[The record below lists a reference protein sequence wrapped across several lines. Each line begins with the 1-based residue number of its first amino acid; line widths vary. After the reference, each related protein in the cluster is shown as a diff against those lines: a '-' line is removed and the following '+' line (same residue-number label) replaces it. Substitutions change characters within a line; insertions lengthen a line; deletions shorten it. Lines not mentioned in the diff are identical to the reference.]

1 MLIRGEN
8 MANEMDRRKLE
19 ILKAIVTDYILTG
32 EPVGSRTLE
41 KKYKLGI
48 SSATIRNEMA
58 DLEELGYLDQL
69 HSSSGR
75 VPSAKGYR
83 MYIDKLMTLKSL
95 SPEEIRFIEDKI
107 ITMAAYEI
115 DKIMKQTA
123 IMLSEL
129 TNLAVV
135 AKKPSLSKAHVKNI
149 QLIQVEMNTIL
160 AVIMVDHGAITH
172 KIIKL
177 NHTPEPEILT
187 NICNLLNLKLRDM
200 TIEDINLHI
209 VNSLKNDLEGYD
221 ELFLS
226 ILSAVYESLTEDA
239 AEDQYFVDG
248 TSKILNY
255 PEFSDIN
262 KMKDLLGLLE
272 QPELL
277 FHDLEDMEEDMM
289 ITLGDELALPEA
301 KDFTIITTSYKI
313 NDENVGTI
321 NLIGP
326 RRLDYQ
332 KVVSI
337 INNVKKELKKKL
349 NEEDVNDGG

>member
-1 MLIRGEN
+1 
-8 MANEMDRRKLE
+8 MDSRKLE
-19 ILKAIVTDYILTG
+19 ILKAIVTDYIMTG

-41 KKYKLGI
+41 KKYQLGI
-48 SSATIRNEMA
+48 SSATIRNEMS

-75 VPSAKGYR
+75 IPSAKGYR
-83 MYIDKLMTLKSL
+83 MYIDKLMTLESL
-95 SPEEIRFIEDKI
+95 SPEEVSFIEEKI
-107 ITMAAYEI
+107 ITMAAFEI

-123 IMLSEL
+123 MMLSEL

-149 QLIQVEMNTIL
+149 QLISMEKNTIL

-172 KIIKL
+172 KLIRL
-177 NHTPEPEILT
+177 NHSPEPEVLM
-187 NICNLLNLKLRDM
+187 NICNLLNLKLKDM
-200 TIEDINLHI
+200 NIEDINLHI

-226 ILSAVYESLTEDA
+226 ILSAVYESLNDEA
-239 AEDQYFVDG
+239 QENRYFVDG

-255 PEFSDIN
+255 PEFSDVN
-262 KMKDLLGLLE
+262 KMKDFLGLLE
-272 QPELL
+272 QPDLL
-277 FHDLEDMEEDMM
+277 FHDVDDANEDML
-289 ITLGDELALPEA
+289 ITLGEELSLPEA

-326 RRLDYQ
+326 KRLDYS

-337 INNVKKELKKKL
+337 INNVKKELGKRL

>member
-1 MLIRGEN
+1 MSN
-8 MANEMDRRKLE
+8 QMDSRKLE

-41 KKYKLGI
+41 KKYQLGI
-48 SSATIRNEMA
+48 SSATIRNEMS

-75 VPSAKGYR
+75 IPSAKGYR
-83 MYIDKLMTLKSL
+83 MYIDKLMTLETL
-95 SPEEIRFIEDKI
+95 SPEEAQFIEEKI
-107 ITMAAYEI
+107 ITMAAFEI
-115 DKIMKQTA
+115 DKIMRQTA
-123 IMLSEL
+123 MMLSEL

-149 QLIQVEMNTIL
+149 QLINVEENTIL

-172 KIIKL
+172 KLIRL
-177 NHTPEPEILT
+177 NHSPEPEVLM
-187 NICNLLNLKLRDM
+187 NICNLLNLKLKGM
-200 TIEDINLHI
+200 NIEEINLHI

-226 ILSAVYESLTEDA
+226 ILSAVYESLNEDA
-239 AEDQYFVDG
+239 AENRYFVDG

-255 PEFSDIN
+255 PEFSDVN
-262 KMKDLLGLLE
+262 KMKDFLALLE
-272 QPELL
+272 QPDLL
-277 FHDLEDMEEDMM
+277 FHDADEFSDDMF
-289 ITLGDELALPEA
+289 ITLGEELSLPEA
-301 KDFTIITTSYKI
+301 KDFTIITASYKF

-326 RRLDYQ
+326 KRLDYS

-337 INNVKKELKKKL
+337 INNVKKELSKRL

>member
-1 MLIRGEN
+1 MSN
-8 MANEMDRRKLE
+8 QMDSRKLE
-19 ILKAIVTDYILTG
+19 ILKAIVTDYIMTG

-41 KKYKLGI
+41 KKYQLGI
-48 SSATIRNEMA
+48 SSATIRNEMS

-75 VPSAKGYR
+75 IPSAKGYR
-83 MYIDKLMTLKSL
+83 MYIDKLMTLESL
-95 SPEEIRFIEDKI
+95 SPEEVSFIEEKI
-107 ITMAAYEI
+107 ITMAAFEI

-123 IMLSEL
+123 MMLSEL

-149 QLIQVEMNTIL
+149 QLISMEKNTIL

-172 KIIKL
+172 KLIRL
-177 NHTPEPEILT
+177 NHSPEPEVLM
-187 NICNLLNLKLRDM
+187 NICNLLNLKLKDM
-200 TIEDINLHI
+200 NIEDINLHI

-226 ILSAVYESLTEDA
+226 ILSAVYESLNEEA
-239 AEDQYFVDG
+239 QENRYFVDG

-255 PEFSDIN
+255 PEFSDVN
-262 KMKDLLGLLE
+262 KMKDFLGLLE
-272 QPELL
+272 QPDLL
-277 FHDLEDMEEDMM
+277 FHDVDDANEDML
-289 ITLGDELALPEA
+289 ITLGEELSLPEA

-326 RRLDYQ
+326 KRLDYS

-337 INNVKKELKKKL
+337 INNVKRELGKRL
-349 NEEDVNDGG
+349 NEEDVNDG

>member
-1 MLIRGEN
+1 
-8 MANEMDRRKLE
+8 MDSRKLE
-19 ILKAIVTDYILTG
+19 ILKAIVTDYIMTG

-41 KKYKLGI
+41 KKYQLGI
-48 SSATIRNEMA
+48 SSATIRNEMS

-75 VPSAKGYR
+75 IPSAKGYR
-83 MYIDKLMTLKSL
+83 MYIDKLMTLESL
-95 SPEEIRFIEDKI
+95 SPEEVSFIEEKI
-107 ITMAAYEI
+107 ITMAAFEI

-123 IMLSEL
+123 MMLSEL

-149 QLIQVEMNTIL
+149 QLISMEKNTIL

-172 KIIKL
+172 KLIRL
-177 NHTPEPEILT
+177 NHSPEPEVLI
-187 NICNLLNLKLRDM
+187 NICNLLNLKLKDM
-200 TIEDINLHI
+200 NIEDINLHI

-226 ILSAVYESLTEDA
+226 ILSAVYESLTEEA
-239 AEDQYFVDG
+239 QENRYFVDG

-255 PEFSDIN
+255 PEFSDVN
-262 KMKDLLGLLE
+262 KMKDFLGLLE
-272 QPELL
+272 QPDLL
-277 FHDLEDMEEDMM
+277 FHDVDDANEDML
-289 ITLGDELALPEA
+289 ITLGEELSLPEA

-326 RRLDYQ
+326 KRLDYS

-337 INNVKKELKKKL
+337 INNVKKELGKRL

>member
-1 MLIRGEN
+1 MSN
-8 MANEMDRRKLE
+8 QMDSRKLE
-19 ILKAIVTDYILTG
+19 ILKAIVTDYIMTG

-41 KKYKLGI
+41 KKYQLGI
-48 SSATIRNEMA
+48 SSATIRNEMS

-75 VPSAKGYR
+75 IPSAKGYR
-83 MYIDKLMTLKSL
+83 MYIDKLMTLESL
-95 SPEEIRFIEDKI
+95 SPEEVSFIEEKI
-107 ITMAAYEI
+107 ITMAAFEI

-123 IMLSEL
+123 MMLSEL

-135 AKKPSLSKAHVKNI
+135 AKKPSISKAHVKNI
-149 QLIQVEMNTIL
+149 QLISMEKNTIL

-172 KIIKL
+172 KLIRL
-177 NHTPEPEILT
+177 NHSPEPEVLM
-187 NICNLLNLKLRDM
+187 NICNLLNLKLKDM
-200 TIEDINLHI
+200 NIEDINLHI

-226 ILSAVYESLTEDA
+226 ILSAVYESLNEEA
-239 AEDQYFVDG
+239 QENRYFVDG

-255 PEFSDIN
+255 PEFSDVN
-262 KMKDLLGLLE
+262 KMKDFLGLLE
-272 QPELL
+272 QPDLL
-277 FHDLEDMEEDMM
+277 FHDVDDANEDML
-289 ITLGDELALPEA
+289 ITLGEELSLPEA

-326 RRLDYQ
+326 KRLDYS

-337 INNVKKELKKKL
+337 INNVKKELGKRL

>member
-1 MLIRGEN
+1 MS
-8 MANEMDRRKLE
+8 NEMDRRKLE
-19 ILKAIVTDYILTG
+19 ILKAIVTDYIMTG

-75 VPSAKGYR
+75 IPSAKGYR
-83 MYIDKLMTLKSL
+83 MYIDKLMTLESL
-95 SPEEIRFIEDKI
+95 SAEEAQFIEDKI
-107 ITMAAYEI
+107 ITMAAFEI

-123 IMLSEL
+123 MMLSEL

-135 AKKPSLSKAHVKNI
+135 AKKPSFSKAHVRNI
-149 QLIQVEMNTIL
+149 QLIQVEVNTIL

-172 KIIKL
+172 KLIKL
-177 NHTPEPEILT
+177 NHTPEPEVLT
-187 NICNLLNLKLRDM
+187 NICNLLNLKLKGM
-200 TIEDINLHI
+200 NIEDINLHI

-226 ILSAVYESLTEDA
+226 ILSAVYDSLNEEA
-239 AEDQYFVDG
+239 NEDQYFVDG

-262 KMKDLLGLLE
+262 KMKDFLGLLE

-277 FHDLEDMEEDMM
+277 FHDLEHSDSRDEMV
-289 ITLGDELALPEA
+289 ITLGDELSLPEA

-313 NDENVGTI
+313 NDENMGTI

-326 RRLDYQ
+326 RRLDYS

-337 INNVKKELKKKL
+337 INNVKKELSKKL

>member
-1 MLIRGEN
+1 MSN
-8 MANEMDRRKLE
+8 QMDSRKLE
-19 ILKAIVTDYILTG
+19 ILKAIVTDYIMTG

-41 KKYKLGI
+41 KKYQLGI
-48 SSATIRNEMA
+48 SSATIRNEMS

-75 VPSAKGYR
+75 IPSAKGYR
-83 MYIDKLMTLKSL
+83 MYIDKLMTLESL
-95 SPEEIRFIEDKI
+95 SPEEVSFIEEKI
-107 ITMAAYEI
+107 ITMAAFEI

-123 IMLSEL
+123 MMLSEL

-149 QLIQVEMNTIL
+149 QLISMEKNTIL

-172 KIIKL
+172 KLIRL
-177 NHTPEPEILT
+177 NHSPEPEVLM
-187 NICNLLNLKLRDM
+187 NICNLLNLKLKDM
-200 TIEDINLHI
+200 NIEDINLHI

-226 ILSAVYESLTEDA
+226 ILSAVYESLNEEA
-239 AEDQYFVDG
+239 QENRYFVDG

-255 PEFSDIN
+255 PEFSDVN
-262 KMKDLLGLLE
+262 KMKDILGLLE
-272 QPELL
+272 QPDLL
-277 FHDLEDMEEDMM
+277 FHDVDDANEDML
-289 ITLGDELALPEA
+289 ITLGEELSLPEA

-326 RRLDYQ
+326 KRLDYS

-337 INNVKKELKKKL
+337 INNVKKELGKRL

>member
-1 MLIRGEN
+1 MS
-8 MANEMDRRKLE
+8 NEMDRRKLD
-19 ILKAIVTDYILTG
+19 ILKAIVTDYIMTG

-75 VPSAKGYR
+75 IPSAKGYR
-83 MYIDKLMTLKSL
+83 MYIDKLMTLESL
-95 SPEEIRFIEDKI
+95 SAEEAQFIEDKI
-107 ITMAAYEI
+107 ITMAAFEI

-123 IMLSEL
+123 MMLSEL

-135 AKKPSLSKAHVKNI
+135 AKKPNFSKAHVKNI
-149 QLIQVEMNTIL
+149 QLIQVEVNTIL
-160 AVIMVDHGAITH
+160 AVIMVDHGTITH
-172 KIIKL
+172 KLIKL
-177 NHTPEPEILT
+177 NHTPEPEVLT
-187 NICNLLNLKLRDM
+187 NICNLLNLKLKGM
-200 TIEDINLHI
+200 NIEDINLHI

-226 ILSAVYESLTEDA
+226 ILSAVYDSLNEEA
-239 AEDQYFVDG
+239 NEDQYFVDG

-255 PEFSDIN
+255 PEFSDIS
-262 KMKDLLGLLE
+262 KMKDFLGLLE

-277 FHDLEDMEEDMM
+277 FHDLEHSDSRDEMV
-289 ITLGDELALPEA
+289 ITLGDELSLPEA

-313 NDENVGTI
+313 NDENMGTI

-326 RRLDYQ
+326 RRLDYS

-337 INNVKKELKKKL
+337 INNVKKELSKKL

>member
-1 MLIRGEN
+1 
-8 MANEMDRRKLE
+8 MDSRKLE
-19 ILKAIVTDYILTG
+19 ILKAIVTDYIMTG

-41 KKYKLGI
+41 KKYQLGI
-48 SSATIRNEMA
+48 SSATIRNEMS

-75 VPSAKGYR
+75 IPSAKGYR
-83 MYIDKLMTLKSL
+83 MYIDKLMTLESL
-95 SPEEIRFIEDKI
+95 SPEEVSFIEEKI
-107 ITMAAYEI
+107 ITMAAFEI

-123 IMLSEL
+123 MMLSEL

-149 QLIQVEMNTIL
+149 QLISMEKNTIL

-172 KIIKL
+172 KLIRL
-177 NHTPEPEILT
+177 NHSPEPEVLM
-187 NICNLLNLKLRDM
+187 NICNLLNLKLKDM
-200 TIEDINLHI
+200 NIEDINLHI

-226 ILSAVYESLTEDA
+226 ILSAVYESLNEEA
-239 AEDQYFVDG
+239 QENRYFVDG

-255 PEFSDIN
+255 PEFSDVN
-262 KMKDLLGLLE
+262 KMKDFLGLLE
-272 QPELL
+272 QPDLL
-277 FHDLEDMEEDMM
+277 FHDVDDSSEDML
-289 ITLGDELALPEA
+289 ITLGEELSLPEA

-326 RRLDYQ
+326 KRLDYS

-337 INNVKKELKKKL
+337 INNVKKELGKRL

>member
-1 MLIRGEN
+1 MS
-8 MANEMDRRKLE
+8 NEMDKRKLE

-41 KKYKLGI
+41 KKYQLGI

-75 VPSAKGYR
+75 IPSAKGYR
-83 MYIDKLMTLKSL
+83 MYIDKLMTLESL
-95 SPEEIRFIEDKI
+95 SSEEAKFIEDKI
-107 ITMAAYEI
+107 ITMAAFEI

-123 IMLSEL
+123 MMLSEL

-135 AKKPSLSKAHVKNI
+135 AKKPSISKSHVKNI
-149 QLIQVEMNTIL
+149 QLVTVETNTVL
-160 AVIMVDHGAITH
+160 AVIMVDNGTITH
-172 KIIKL
+172 KLIKL
-177 NHTPEPEILT
+177 NHSPAPEVLM
-187 NICNLLNLKLRDM
+187 NICNLLNLKLKGM
-200 TIEDINLHI
+200 NMEDINLHI

-226 ILSAVYESLTEDA
+226 ILSAVYESLNEEATEDM
-239 AEDQYFVDG
+239 YFVDG
-248 TSKILNY
+248 TAKILNY

-262 KMKDLLGLLE
+262 KMKDFLGLLD
-272 QPELL
+272 QPDLL
-277 FHDLEDMEEDMM
+277 FHDLEYVEDMDSDMM
-289 ITLGDELALPEA
+289 ITIGDELSLPEA
-301 KDFTIITTSYKI
+301 KDFTIITTNYKI

-326 RRLDYQ
+326 RRLDYS

-337 INNVKKELKKKL
+337 INNVKKELNKKL

>member
-1 MLIRGEN
+1 MSN
-8 MANEMDRRKLE
+8 QMDSRKLE
-19 ILKAIVTDYILTG
+19 ILKAIVTDYIMTG

-41 KKYKLGI
+41 KKYQLGI
-48 SSATIRNEMA
+48 SSATIRNEMS

-75 VPSAKGYR
+75 IPSAKGYR
-83 MYIDKLMTLKSL
+83 MYIDKLMTLESL
-95 SPEEIRFIEDKI
+95 SPEEVSFIEEKI
-107 ITMAAYEI
+107 ITMAAFEI

-123 IMLSEL
+123 MMLSEL

-149 QLIQVEMNTIL
+149 QLISMEKNTIL

-172 KIIKL
+172 KLIRL
-177 NHTPEPEILT
+177 NHSPEPEVLM
-187 NICNLLNLKLRDM
+187 NICNLLNLKLKDM
-200 TIEDINLHI
+200 NIEDINLHI

-226 ILSAVYESLTEDA
+226 ILSAVYESLTEEA
-239 AEDQYFVDG
+239 QENRYFVDG

-255 PEFSDIN
+255 PEFSDVN
-262 KMKDLLGLLE
+262 KMKDFLGLLE
-272 QPELL
+272 QPDLL
-277 FHDLEDMEEDMM
+277 FHDVDDANEDML
-289 ITLGDELALPEA
+289 ITLGEELSLPEA

-326 RRLDYQ
+326 KRLDYS

-337 INNVKKELKKKL
+337 INNVKKELGKRL

>member
-1 MLIRGEN
+1 MSN
-8 MANEMDRRKLE
+8 QMDSRKLE
-19 ILKAIVTDYILTG
+19 ILKAIVTDYIMTG

-41 KKYKLGI
+41 KKYQLGI
-48 SSATIRNEMA
+48 SSATIRNEMS

-75 VPSAKGYR
+75 IPSAKGYR
-83 MYIDKLMTLKSL
+83 MYIDKLMTLESL
-95 SPEEIRFIEDKI
+95 SPEEVSFIEEKI
-107 ITMAAYEI
+107 ITMAAFEI

-123 IMLSEL
+123 MMLSEL

-149 QLIQVEMNTIL
+149 QLMSMEKNTIL

-172 KIIKL
+172 KLIRL
-177 NHTPEPEILT
+177 NHSPEPEVLM
-187 NICNLLNLKLRDM
+187 NICNLLNLKLKDM
-200 TIEDINLHI
+200 NIEDINLHI

-226 ILSAVYESLTEDA
+226 ILSAVYESLNEEA
-239 AEDQYFVDG
+239 QENRYFVDG

-255 PEFSDIN
+255 PEFSDVN
-262 KMKDLLGLLE
+262 KMKDFLGLLE
-272 QPELL
+272 QPDLL
-277 FHDLEDMEEDMM
+277 FHDVDDANEDML
-289 ITLGDELALPEA
+289 ITLGEELSLPEA

-326 RRLDYQ
+326 KRLDYS

-337 INNVKKELKKKL
+337 INNVKKELGKRL

>member
-1 MLIRGEN
+1 
-8 MANEMDRRKLE
+8 MDSRKLE
-19 ILKAIVTDYILTG
+19 ILKAIVTDYIMTG

-41 KKYKLGI
+41 KKYQLGI
-48 SSATIRNEMA
+48 SSATIRNEMS

-75 VPSAKGYR
+75 IPSAKGYR
-83 MYIDKLMTLKSL
+83 MYIDKLMTLESL
-95 SPEEIRFIEDKI
+95 SPEEVSFIEEKI
-107 ITMAAYEI
+107 ITMAAFEI

-123 IMLSEL
+123 MMLSEL

-149 QLIQVEMNTIL
+149 QLVSMEKNTIL

-172 KIIKL
+172 KLIRL
-177 NHTPEPEILT
+177 NHSPEPEVLM
-187 NICNLLNLKLRDM
+187 NICNLLNLKLKDM
-200 TIEDINLHI
+200 NIEDINLHI

-226 ILSAVYESLTEDA
+226 ILSAVYESLNEEA
-239 AEDQYFVDG
+239 QENRYFVDG

-255 PEFSDIN
+255 PEFSDVN
-262 KMKDLLGLLE
+262 KMKDFLGLLE
-272 QPELL
+272 QPDLL
-277 FHDLEDMEEDMM
+277 FHDVDDANEDML
-289 ITLGDELALPEA
+289 ITLGEELSLPEA

-326 RRLDYQ
+326 KRLDYS

-337 INNVKKELKKKL
+337 INNVKKELGKRL

>member
-1 MLIRGEN
+1 

-19 ILKAIVTDYILTG
+19 ILKAIVTDYIMTG

-75 VPSAKGYR
+75 IPSAKGYR
-83 MYIDKLMTLKSL
+83 MYIDKLMTLESL
-95 SPEEIRFIEDKI
+95 SMEEAQFIEDKI
-107 ITMAAYEI
+107 ITMAAFEI

-123 IMLSEL
+123 MMLSEL
-129 TNLAVV
+129 TNLVVV
-135 AKKPSLSKAHVKNI
+135 AKKPSFSKAHVRNI
-149 QLIQVEMNTIL
+149 QLIQVEVNTIL

-172 KIIKL
+172 KLIKL
-177 NHTPEPEILT
+177 NHTPEPEVLT
-187 NICNLLNLKLRDM
+187 NICNLLNLKLKGM
-200 TIEDINLHI
+200 NIEDINLHI

-226 ILSAVYESLTEDA
+226 ILSAVYDSLNDEAND
-239 AEDQYFVDG
+239 EQYFVDG

-255 PEFSDIN
+255 PEFSDIS
-262 KMKDLLGLLE
+262 KMKDFLGLLE

-277 FHDLEDMEEDMM
+277 FHDLEHTDNMDEMV
-289 ITLGDELALPEA
+289 ITLGDELSLPEA

-313 NDENVGTI
+313 NDENMGTI

-326 RRLDYQ
+326 RRLDYS

-337 INNVKKELKKKL
+337 INNVKKELSKKL

>member
-1 MLIRGEN
+1 
-8 MANEMDRRKLE
+8 MANEMDNRKLE
-19 ILKAIVTDYILTG
+19 ILKAIVTDYIMTG

-41 KKYKLGI
+41 KKYQLGI

-75 VPSAKGYR
+75 IPSAKGYR
-83 MYIDKLMTLKSL
+83 MYIDKLMTLESL
-95 SPEEIRFIEDKI
+95 SSEEAKFIEDKI
-107 ITMAAYEI
+107 ITMAAFEI
-115 DKIMKQTA
+115 DKVMKQTA
-123 IMLSEL
+123 MMLSEL

-135 AKKPSLSKAHVKNI
+135 AKKPSISKSHVKNI
-149 QLIQVEMNTIL
+149 QLVTVETNTVL
-160 AVIMVDHGAITH
+160 AVIMVDSGTITH
-172 KIIKL
+172 KLIKL
-177 NHTPEPEILT
+177 NHSPAPEVLT
-187 NICNLLNLKLRDM
+187 NICSLLNLKLKGM
-200 TIEDINLHI
+200 NMEDINLHI

-226 ILSAVYESLTEDA
+226 ILSAVYESLNEEATEDM
-239 AEDQYFVDG
+239 YFVDG

-255 PEFSDIN
+255 PEFSDIS
-262 KMKDLLGLLE
+262 KMKDFLGLLD
-272 QPELL
+272 QPDLL
-277 FHDLEDMEEDMM
+277 FHDLEYVEDLDSDMM
-289 ITLGDELALPEA
+289 ITIGDELSLPEA
-301 KDFTIITTSYKI
+301 KDFTIITTNYKI

-326 RRLDYQ
+326 RRLDYS

-337 INNVKKELKKKL
+337 INNVKKELNKRL

>member
-1 MLIRGEN
+1 MSN
-8 MANEMDRRKLE
+8 QMDSRKLE
-19 ILKAIVTDYILTG
+19 ILKAIVTDYIMTG

-41 KKYKLGI
+41 KKYQLGI
-48 SSATIRNEMA
+48 SSATIRNEMS

-75 VPSAKGYR
+75 IPSAKGYR
-83 MYIDKLMTLKSL
+83 MYIDKLMTLESL
-95 SPEEIRFIEDKI
+95 SPEEVSFIEEKI
-107 ITMAAYEI
+107 ITMAAFEI

-123 IMLSEL
+123 MMLSEL

-149 QLIQVEMNTIL
+149 QLISMEKNTIL

-172 KIIKL
+172 KLIRL
-177 NHTPEPEILT
+177 NHSPEPEVLM
-187 NICNLLNLKLRDM
+187 NICNLLNLKLKDM
-200 TIEDINLHI
+200 NIEDINLHI

-226 ILSAVYESLTEDA
+226 ILSAVYESLNDEA
-239 AEDQYFVDG
+239 QENRYFVDG

-255 PEFSDIN
+255 PEFSDVN
-262 KMKDLLGLLE
+262 KMKDFLGLLE
-272 QPELL
+272 QPDLL
-277 FHDLEDMEEDMM
+277 FHDVDDANEDML
-289 ITLGDELALPEA
+289 ITLGEELSLPEA

-326 RRLDYQ
+326 KRLDYS

-337 INNVKKELKKKL
+337 INNVKKELGKRL

>member
-1 MLIRGEN
+1 MS
-8 MANEMDRRKLE
+8 NEMDKRKLE

-41 KKYKLGI
+41 KKYQLGI

-75 VPSAKGYR
+75 IPSAKGYR
-83 MYIDKLMTLKSL
+83 MYIDKLMTLESL
-95 SPEEIRFIEDKI
+95 SSEEAKFIEDKI
-107 ITMAAYEI
+107 ITMAAFEI

-123 IMLSEL
+123 MMLSEL

-135 AKKPSLSKAHVKNI
+135 AKKPSISKSHVKNI
-149 QLIQVEMNTIL
+149 QLVTVETNTVL
-160 AVIMVDHGAITH
+160 AVIMVDNGTITH
-172 KIIKL
+172 KLIKL
-177 NHTPEPEILT
+177 NHSPAPEVLT
-187 NICNLLNLKLRDM
+187 NICNLLNLKLKGM
-200 TIEDINLHI
+200 NMEDINLHI

-226 ILSAVYESLTEDA
+226 ILSAVYESLNEEATEDM
-239 AEDQYFVDG
+239 YFVDG
-248 TSKILNY
+248 TAKILNY

-262 KMKDLLGLLE
+262 KMKDFLGLLD
-272 QPELL
+272 QPDLL
-277 FHDLEDMEEDMM
+277 FHDLEYVEDMDSDMM
-289 ITLGDELALPEA
+289 ITIGDELSLPEA
-301 KDFTIITTSYKI
+301 KDFTIITTNYKI

-326 RRLDYQ
+326 RRLDYS

-337 INNVKKELKKKL
+337 INNVKKELNKKL

>member
-1 MLIRGEN
+1 
-8 MANEMDRRKLE
+8 MDSRKLE
-19 ILKAIVTDYILTG
+19 ILKAIVTDYIMTG

-41 KKYKLGI
+41 KKYQLGI
-48 SSATIRNEMA
+48 SSATIRNEMS

-75 VPSAKGYR
+75 IPSAKGYR
-83 MYIDKLMTLKSL
+83 MYIDKLMTLESL
-95 SPEEIRFIEDKI
+95 SPEEVSFIEEKI
-107 ITMAAYEI
+107 ITMAAFEI

-123 IMLSEL
+123 MMLSEL

-149 QLIQVEMNTIL
+149 QLISMEKNTIL

-172 KIIKL
+172 KLIRL
-177 NHTPEPEILT
+177 NHSPEPEVLM
-187 NICNLLNLKLRDM
+187 NICNLLNLKLKDM
-200 TIEDINLHI
+200 NIEDINLHI

-226 ILSAVYESLTEDA
+226 ILSAVYESLNEEA
-239 AEDQYFVDG
+239 QENRYFVDG

-255 PEFSDIN
+255 PEFSDVN
-262 KMKDLLGLLE
+262 KMKDFLGLLE
-272 QPELL
+272 QPDLL
-277 FHDLEDMEEDMM
+277 FHDVDDANEDML
-289 ITLGDELALPEA
+289 ITLGEELSLPEA

-326 RRLDYQ
+326 KRLDYS

-337 INNVKKELKKKL
+337 INNVKKELGKRL

>member
-1 MLIRGEN
+1 
-8 MANEMDRRKLE
+8 MDSRKLE
-19 ILKAIVTDYILTG
+19 ILKAIVTDYIMTG

-41 KKYKLGI
+41 KKYQLGI
-48 SSATIRNEMA
+48 SSATIRNEMS

-75 VPSAKGYR
+75 IPSAKGYR
-83 MYIDKLMTLKSL
+83 MYIDKLMTLESL
-95 SPEEIRFIEDKI
+95 SPEEVSFIEEKI
-107 ITMAAYEI
+107 ITMAAFEI

-123 IMLSEL
+123 MMLSEL

-149 QLIQVEMNTIL
+149 QLISMEKNTIL

-172 KIIKL
+172 KLIRL
-177 NHTPEPEILT
+177 NHSPEPEVLM
-187 NICNLLNLKLRDM
+187 NICNLLNLKLKDM
-200 TIEDINLHI
+200 NIEDINLHI

-226 ILSAVYESLTEDA
+226 ILSAVYESLTEEA
-239 AEDQYFVDG
+239 QENRYFVDG

-255 PEFSDIN
+255 PEFSDVN
-262 KMKDLLGLLE
+262 KMKDFLGLLE
-272 QPELL
+272 QPDLL
-277 FHDLEDMEEDMM
+277 FHDVDDANEDML
-289 ITLGDELALPEA
+289 ITLGEELSLPEA

-326 RRLDYQ
+326 KRLDYS

-337 INNVKKELKKKL
+337 INNVKKELGKRL

>member
-1 MLIRGEN
+1 MS
-8 MANEMDRRKLE
+8 NEMDRRKLE
-19 ILKAIVTDYILTG
+19 ILKAIVTDYIMTG

-75 VPSAKGYR
+75 IPSAKGYR
-83 MYIDKLMTLKSL
+83 MYIDKLMTLESL
-95 SPEEIRFIEDKI
+95 SVEEAQFIEDKI
-107 ITMAAYEI
+107 ITMAAFEI

-123 IMLSEL
+123 MMLSEL

-135 AKKPSLSKAHVKNI
+135 AKKPSFSKAHVRNI
-149 QLIQVEMNTIL
+149 QLIQVEENTIL

-172 KIIKL
+172 KLIKL
-177 NHTPEPEILT
+177 NHTPEPEVLT
-187 NICNLLNLKLRDM
+187 NICNLLNLKLKGM
-200 TIEDINLHI
+200 NIEDINLHI

-226 ILSAVYESLTEDA
+226 ILSAVYDSLNEEA
-239 AEDQYFVDG
+239 NEDQYFVDG

-262 KMKDLLGLLE
+262 KMKDFLGLLE

-277 FHDLEDMEEDMM
+277 FHDLEHSDTRDEMV
-289 ITLGDELALPEA
+289 ITLGDELSLPEA

-313 NDENVGTI
+313 NDENMGTI

-326 RRLDYQ
+326 RRLDYS

-337 INNVKKELKKKL
+337 INNVKKELSKKL

>member
-1 MLIRGEN
+1 MS
-8 MANEMDRRKLE
+8 NEMDRRKLE
-19 ILKAIVTDYILTG
+19 ILKAIVTDYIMTG

-75 VPSAKGYR
+75 IPSAKGYR
-83 MYIDKLMTLKSL
+83 MYIDKLMTLESL
-95 SPEEIRFIEDKI
+95 SAEEAQFIEDKI
-107 ITMAAYEI
+107 ITMAAFEI

-123 IMLSEL
+123 MMLSEL

-135 AKKPSLSKAHVKNI
+135 AKKPSFSKAHVRNI
-149 QLIQVEMNTIL
+149 QLIQVEVNTIL

-172 KIIKL
+172 KLIRL
-177 NHTPEPEILT
+177 NHTPEPEVLS
-187 NICNLLNLKLRDM
+187 NICSLLNLKLKGM
-200 TIEDINLHI
+200 NIEDINLHI

-226 ILSAVYESLTEDA
+226 ILSAVYDSLNEEAND
-239 AEDQYFVDG
+239 DQYFVDG

-262 KMKDLLGLLE
+262 KMKDFLGLLE

-277 FHDLEDMEEDMM
+277 FHDLEHSEGRDEMV
-289 ITLGDELALPEA
+289 ITLGDELSLPEA
-301 KDFTIITTSYKI
+301 KDFTIITTSYRI
-313 NDENVGTI
+313 NDENMGTI

-326 RRLDYQ
+326 RRLDYS

-337 INNVKKELKKKL
+337 INNVKKELSKKL

>member
-1 MLIRGEN
+1 MSS
-8 MANEMDRRKLE
+8 EMDRRKLE
-19 ILKAIVTDYILTG
+19 ILKAIVTDYIVTG

-41 KKYKLGI
+41 KKYQLGI

-83 MYIDKLMTLKSL
+83 MYIDKLMTLESL
-95 SPEEIRFIEDKI
+95 SPEEVTFIEDKI
-107 ITMAAYEI
+107 ITMAAFEI

-123 IMLSEL
+123 MMLSEL

-149 QLIQVEMNTIL
+149 QLIAMEKNTIL

-172 KIIKL
+172 KLIRL
-177 NHTPEPEILT
+177 NHTPDPEVLA
-187 NICNLLNLKLRDM
+187 NICGLLNLKLKGM
-200 TIEDINLHI
+200 NIEDINLHI

-226 ILSAVYESLTEDA
+226 ILSAVYESLNEEA
-239 AEDQYFVDG
+239 KEEQYFVDG
-248 TSKILNY
+248 TAKILNY
-255 PEFSDIN
+255 PEFSDMGKI
-262 KMKDLLGLLE
+262 KDFLGLLDK
-272 QPELL
+272 PDLL
-277 FHDLEDMEEDMM
+277 FHDLENGDEEML
-289 ITLGDELALPEA
+289 ITIGDELALPEA

-326 RRLDYQ
+326 RRLDYS

-337 INNVKKELKKKL
+337 INNVKRELLKKL
-349 NEEDVNDGG
+349 SEEDVHDGG

>member
-1 MLIRGEN
+1 MSN
-8 MANEMDRRKLE
+8 QMDSRKLE
-19 ILKAIVTDYILTG
+19 ILKAIVTDYIMTG

-41 KKYKLGI
+41 KKYQLGI
-48 SSATIRNEMA
+48 SSATIRNEMS

-75 VPSAKGYR
+75 IPSAKGYR
-83 MYIDKLMTLKSL
+83 MYIDKLMTLESL
-95 SPEEIRFIEDKI
+95 SPEEVSFIEEKI
-107 ITMAAYEI
+107 ITMAAFEI

-123 IMLSEL
+123 MMLSEL

-149 QLIQVEMNTIL
+149 QLISMEKNTIL

-172 KIIKL
+172 KLIRL
-177 NHTPEPEILT
+177 NHSPEPEVLM
-187 NICNLLNLKLRDM
+187 NICNLLNLKLKDM
-200 TIEDINLHI
+200 NIEDINLHI

-226 ILSAVYESLTEDA
+226 ILSAVYESLNEEA
-239 AEDQYFVDG
+239 QENRYFVDG

-255 PEFSDIN
+255 PEFSDVN
-262 KMKDLLGLLE
+262 KMKDFLGLLE
-272 QPELL
+272 QPDLL
-277 FHDLEDMEEDMM
+277 FHDVDDANEDML
-289 ITLGDELALPEA
+289 ITLGEELSLPEA

-326 RRLDYQ
+326 KRLDYS

-337 INNVKKELKKKL
+337 INNVKKELGKRL